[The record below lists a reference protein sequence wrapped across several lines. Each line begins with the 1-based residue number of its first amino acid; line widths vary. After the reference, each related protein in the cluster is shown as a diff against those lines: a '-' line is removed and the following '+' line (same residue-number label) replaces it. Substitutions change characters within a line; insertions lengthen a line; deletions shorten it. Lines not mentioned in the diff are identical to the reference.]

1 MPTSDIYKGMTLILD
16 SVDLDNLTGYSLDY
30 SKVDPNNSMP
40 SIDRDVISYYLM
52 GVCTMCICCF
62 GAIGNIL
69 SLIVLTK
76 RAVGSPTT
84 NIYLISLA
92 IADLMVMFAT
102 ILTAIKDTRRPQ
114 KGQLTML
121 VWQDTPLIPKAYPY
135 FHSTAILFQVTS
147 VWLTVAFTSDR
158 YLMICHP
165 FLAKRW
171 CTISLARLIIIA
183 VYIASLLYSIPRYF
197 EYQEFEVY
205 LPSNIQLDQNNQ
217 NRSTL
222 NHTQVSNQSMHLRRI
237 VWYDLSEFGSSKKFM
252 HIYHLWSWNILVVAL
267 PFIMIVVMNSF
278 LICEVRKSSSRNAKL
293 HYHPTSRR
301 HDTDVML
308 IGVIV
313 VFLICQ
319 TPAAIS
325 HFSWGLIPLDD
336 TKKMPWYLL
345 NEIGNLLVVINSA
358 INLVLYYL
366 FSRRFRRH
374 FIQLFC
380 PYRLIHDNGYHCVY
394 VPRWIV
400 DNWDNELSDHA
411 GSIFEAGLPPINH
424 TLNARLAAY
433 HRRQSFVGLVRPS
446 ITDLSGKPV
455 VGIRVSNSR
464 MDRISR
470 YELRPSATIA
480 RLSQVE
486 AGFVKCGKTKT
497 RSGSISSD
505 MGSLRT
511 NEMPSLSNGRNLRF
525 IEYPIDHYSHE
536 TVDT

>member
-1 MPTSDIYKGMTLILD
+1 
-16 SVDLDNLTGYSLDY
+16 
-30 SKVDPNNSMP
+30 
-40 SIDRDVISYYLM
+40 
-52 GVCTMCICCF
+52 
-62 GAIGNIL
+62 
-69 SLIVLTK
+69 
-76 RAVGSPTT
+76 
-84 NIYLISLA
+84 
-92 IADLMVMFAT
+92 
-102 ILTAIKDTRRPQ
+102 
-114 KGQLTML
+114 
-121 VWQDTPLIPKAYPY
+121 
-135 FHSTAILFQVTS
+135 
-147 VWLTVAFTSDR
+147 
-158 YLMICHP
+158 MICHP

-171 CTISLARLIIIA
+171 CTINLARLIIIA

-205 LPSNIQLDQNNQ
+205 LPSDIHLDENHQNQ
-217 NRSTL
+217 STL
-222 NHTQVSNQSMHLRRI
+222 NQSHVSNHSVHLQRI
-237 VWYDLSEFGSSKKFM
+237 IWYDLSEFGSSKKFM

-267 PFIMIVVMNSF
+267 PFVMIVVMNSF

-345 NEIGNLLVVINSA
+345 NEIGNLLVVINSG

-400 DNWDNELSDHA
+400 DNWDNEISDHA
-411 GSIFEAGLPPINH
+411 GSIFEAGLPPISH

-433 HRRQSFVGLVRPS
+433 HRRQSFAGLARPS
-446 ITDLSGKPV
+446 IIDLSGKPV
-455 VGIRVSNSR
+455 VSIRVSNSR
-464 MDRISR
+464 MDRMSR
-470 YELRPSATIA
+470 YELRPSASIP

-486 AGFVKCGKTKT
+486 ASFVKCGKTKT
-497 RSGSISSD
+497 QRGSISSETR
-505 MGSLRT
+505 SLGLSER
-511 NEMPSLSNGRNLRF
+511 PSLSNGRGLKI
-525 IEYPIDHYSHE
+525 IEYTDDHYSNR